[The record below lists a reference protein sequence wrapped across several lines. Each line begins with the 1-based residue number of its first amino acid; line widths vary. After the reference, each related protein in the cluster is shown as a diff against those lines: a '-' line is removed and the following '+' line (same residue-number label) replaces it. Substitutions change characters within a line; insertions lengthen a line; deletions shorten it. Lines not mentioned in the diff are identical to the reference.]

1 MGKKYNRK
9 RCNCAANKYNCMH
22 CKHFNKRT
30 SNIEHFCNHCKRP
43 DDVCCCDKID
53 GKIINQINNTTYYS
67 GKGNTG
73 PPGEDGDI
81 GATGATGP
89 PGPTGATGTTG
100 TTGVTGSAGATG
112 PTGSIGPTGVIGT
125 TGSTGPT
132 GPTGATGSTGATG
145 PATGATGP
153 TGPTGPGPIGPTGPT
168 GTTGASGT
176 TGVTGSTGATGPTGS
191 IGPTGVTGT
200 TGSIGSTG
208 STGPTGTTGISI
220 TGPTGETGP
229 TGPSTGGSSF
239 YQTVK
244 IGDIDTEIAFNQGSG
259 NNQAVGALTIGKGST
274 ISNLSAY
281 IVQDGSITGNFQ
293 MAVLEVTSNT
303 DSVVVGI
310 TDTATSI
317 EGGLFTL
324 PLLTNVTLNL
334 NSPYYFAVYNQVN
347 GSDIGGRITGL
358 ATVQD
363 APPINFR
370 SQNLPGFSIG
380 QTINVSDQ
388 SLLVS
393 PWISGF

>member
-89 PGPTGATGTTG
+89 TGPTGFTGTTGSTGPTGPIGDTGDTGVTGTTG
-100 TTGVTGSAGATG
+100 TTGVTGSTGATG

-153 TGPTGPGPIGPTGPT
+153 TGPGPIGPTGPT

-176 TGVTGSTGATGPTGS
+176 TGVTGSTGA
-191 IGPTGVTGT
+191 
-200 TGSIGSTG
+200 
-208 STGPTGTTGISI
+208 TGPTGTTGISI

>member
-89 PGPTGATGTTG
+89 TGPTGFTGTTGSTGPTGPIGDTGDTGVTGTTG
-100 TTGVTGSAGATG
+100 TTGVTGS
-112 PTGSIGPTGVIGT
+112 
-125 TGSTGPT
+125 
-132 GPTGATGSTGATG
+132 TGA
-145 PATGATGP
+145 
-153 TGPTGPGPIGPTGPT
+153 
-168 GTTGASGT
+168 
-176 TGVTGSTGATGPTGS
+176 
-191 IGPTGVTGT
+191 
-200 TGSIGSTG
+200 
-208 STGPTGTTGISI
+208 TGPTGTTGISI